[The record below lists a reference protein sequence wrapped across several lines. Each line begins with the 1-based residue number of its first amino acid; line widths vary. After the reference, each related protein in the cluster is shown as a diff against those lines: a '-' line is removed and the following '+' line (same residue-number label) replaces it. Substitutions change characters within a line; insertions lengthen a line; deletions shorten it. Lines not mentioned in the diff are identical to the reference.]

1 MADPVVVSSDDLV
14 RLFEA
19 ASATI
24 YTGKDD
30 PIMRCVYLASSRVDH
45 PEHGQTD
52 VLVAVSGDMVVAG
65 QTTIPAANRLPHP
78 VLVDIKANAW
88 IKSMIKNAKTNTRKI
103 EGSNVECDVELSVVP
118 DASESGSLLVQ
129 TITDGFP
136 GPTDTRGILPLAD
149 REDYPIQ
156 SVMSDLTG
164 TEQTT
169 LRTEDHTPLPD
180 GPVIG
185 FIAAQTKVMK
195 EIGTVY
201 SEPVLQYPLGHSA
214 NRRVL
219 TCSDAWRGTV
229 PGFVFDPEV
238 ATEPGIELVDVA
250 SEDDGDTETAGEST
264 DSDED

>member
-1 MADPVVVSSDDLV
+1 MTDPVVVSSDDLV

-65 QTTIPAANRLPHP
+65 QTTITCANQLPHP
-78 VLVDIKANAW
+78 VLVDIKANGW
-88 IKSMIKNAKTNTRKI
+88 IKSMIKNAKTNTRKV
-103 EGSNVECDVELSVVP
+103 EGTNVDCDVELSVVP
-118 DASESGSLLVQ
+118 DASETGSLLVQ
-129 TITDGFP
+129 TITDGYP

-149 REDYPIQ
+149 RSDYPIR
-156 SVMSDLTG
+156 SVMSDLIGHVHTSIH
-164 TEQTT
+164 
-169 LRTEDHTPLPD
+169 TEDRTPLPD
-180 GPVIG
+180 GPVLG
-185 FIAAQTKVMK
+185 FIAEQTKVMK

-201 SEPVLQYPLGHSA
+201 GEPVLQYPLGHSA
-214 NRRVL
+214 ARRVL

-238 ATEPGIELVDVA
+238 ADEPGIELIEL
-250 SEDDGDTETAGEST
+250 SEDDGDTETTAH
-264 DSDED
+264 DAHADED